1 MTQPIKINETTASS
15 GTGKKVE
22 MITAAEV
29 RETVSNKYNDI
40 TSRWNLTMDTCE
52 LPEQRY
58 TVHRFRKKNLL
69 LAEQKGIGP
78 IEKSYLN

>member
-1 MTQPIKINETTASS
+1 MTQPMKINETMASS

-52 LPEQRY
+52 LLEQRY
-58 TVHRFRKKNLL
+58 TVHRLRKQNLL
-69 LAEQKGIGP
+69 LAEKKLIGP

>member
-1 MTQPIKINETTASS
+1 MKINETMASS

-22 MITAAEV
+22 MIIATEV

-40 TSRWNLTMDTCE
+40 TSRWTLTMETCE
-52 LPEQRY
+52 LLEQRY
-58 TVHRFRKKNLL
+58 TVHRLRKQNLL
-69 LAEQKGIGP
+69 LAEKKLIGP